1 MTTISPSSPPE
12 AVLQTDRLILRR
24 FTAAD
29 APFILRLLNEASFLE
44 FIGDRGVR
52 TLEDARAYIARV
64 AEESY
69 RRLGFGLYLVVTR
82 KDGRPIGMCG
92 LMQKPWLDAP
102 DIAYAFVPEA
112 GSQGYGLEAAAAVLA
127 HERTRFGFTRIVA
140 VVTPTNAASIR
151 LLEKLEF
158 TFELNVSDPHDG
170 ATLMRFAHQPIA

>member
-1 MTTISPSSPPE
+1 MTTINPPNPPE
-12 AVLQTDRLILRR
+12 PIVETDRRLLRS
-24 FTAAD
+24 FTAHD

-52 TLEDARAYIARV
+52 TLADARAYITRV

-69 RRLGFGLYLVVTR
+69 QRFGFGLYLVVT
-82 KDGRPIGMCG
+82 KADGQPIGMCG

-112 GSQGYGLEAAAAVLA
+112 GSQGYGFEAAAAVLA
-127 HERTRFGFTRIVA
+127 HERARFGLTRVVA

-151 LLEKLEF
+151 LLEKLGF
-158 TFELNVSDPHDG
+158 TFESNVSDPRDG
-170 ATLMRFAHQPIA
+170 TQLMRFVSMT